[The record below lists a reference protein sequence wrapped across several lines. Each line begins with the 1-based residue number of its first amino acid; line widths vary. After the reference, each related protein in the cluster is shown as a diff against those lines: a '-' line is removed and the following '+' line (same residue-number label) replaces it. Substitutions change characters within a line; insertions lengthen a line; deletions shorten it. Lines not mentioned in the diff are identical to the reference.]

1 MIRSRSSSAP
11 TPAEATLAASSR
23 AIGAVAGGVLA
34 AGAAVAAYATAV
46 EPRAFRIRSEALRVL
61 PVGARPITVL
71 HLADIHLAPWQS
83 TKLDWLEGL
92 AMLEPDLI
100 VNTGDSL
107 GHRAALPALADALRV
122 FQGVPG
128 FFVHGSNDVYGPE
141 LKNPLR
147 YFGGPSKPASESRA
161 HRLDTAGLERA
172 FEELGWLDVNNAAR
186 AIEVR
191 GTTVAA
197 FGVSD
202 AHRHWDRLDETE
214 AALSR
219 MRKAV
224 GDEPRVTLGITHAP
238 YQRIL
243 NAFVDLGADAI
254 LAGHTHG
261 GQVRVPGGH
270 AIVTNCDIPR
280 AQASGLSEWS
290 HEGRSVPLNVSQGIG
305 ASIFAPFRLGAPP
318 EAVAVSLLPHDIG

>member
-1 MIRSRSSSAP
+1 M
-11 TPAEATLAASSR
+11 AASPR
-23 AIGAVAGGVLA
+23 ALGAVAGGIIA
-34 AGAAVAAYATAV
+34 AGAAVAAYATAI
-46 EPRAFRIRSEALRVL
+46 EPRAFRIRSEVLRVL
-61 PVGARPITVL
+61 PAGARPITVL
-71 HLADIHLAPWQS
+71 HLADIHLAPWQED
-83 TKLDWLEGL
+83 KLDWLESL
-92 AMLEPDLI
+92 TTLEPDLI

-107 GHRAALPALADALRV
+107 GHAAALPVLADALRV

-141 LKNPLR
+141 FKNPLR
-147 YFGGPSKPASESRA
+147 YFAGPSTLAGES
-161 HRLDTAGLERA
+161 HKQRLDTAGLERA
-172 FEELGWLDVNNAAR
+172 FESLGWLDLNNSAR

-202 AHRHWDRLDETE
+202 PHRHWDRLDETE
-214 AALSR
+214 AAISR
-219 MRKAV
+219 MRKAL
-224 GDEPRVTLGITHAP
+224 GDEPRVTLGVTHAP

-280 AQASGLSEWS
+280 AQASGLSTWV
-290 HEGRSVPLNVSQGIG
+290 HDGRAAPLNVSQGIG
-305 ASIFAPFRLGAPP
+305 ASIWAPFRLGTPP
-318 EAVAVSLLPHDIG
+318 EAVVVSLRPRDIG

>member
-1 MIRSRSSSAP
+1 M
-11 TPAEATLAASSR
+11 
-23 AIGAVAGGVLA
+23 LA
-34 AGAAVAAYATAV
+34 AGAAVAAYATAI
-46 EPRAFRIRSEALRVL
+46 EPHAFRIRSEQLRVL
-61 PVGARPITVL
+61 PQGARPITLL
-71 HLADIHLAPWQS
+71 HLADIHLAPWQA

-92 AMLEPDLI
+92 ATLEPDLI

-107 GHRAALPALADALRV
+107 GHRAALPVLADALRV

-128 FFVHGSNDVYGPE
+128 FYVHGSNDVFGPE

-147 YFGGPSKPASESRA
+147 YFGGPSKLAAAADVE
-161 HRLDTAGLERA
+161 RLDTAGLERA
-172 FEELGWLDVNNAAR
+172 FDGLGWLGLNNTAR

-191 GTTVAA
+191 GTTIAA

-214 AALSR
+214 AAISR
-219 MRKAV
+219 MRKAL
-224 GDEPRVTLGITHAP
+224 GDVPRVTLGVTHAP
-238 YQRIL
+238 YRRIL
-243 NAFVDLGADAI
+243 DAFVDLGADAI

-270 AIVTNCDIPR
+270 ALVTNCDIPR
-280 AQASGLSEWS
+280 EQASGLSAWS

-305 ASIFAPFRLGAPP
+305 SSIFAPFRLGTPP
-318 EAVAVSLLPHDIG
+318 EAVVVSLLPRDIG

>member
-1 MIRSRSSSAP
+1 MI
-11 TPAEATLAASSR
+11 
-23 AIGAVAGGVLA
+23 GGVIA
-34 AGAAVAAYATAV
+34 AGAATAAYATAI
-46 EPRAFRIRSEALRVL
+46 EPRAFRVRTETLHVL
-61 PVGARPITVL
+61 PRGARPITVL

-83 TKLDWLEGL
+83 EKLDWLSGL
-92 AMLEPDLI
+92 TTTEPDLI

-107 GHRAALPALADALRV
+107 GHAAALPALADALQAFR
-122 FQGVPG
+122 GVPG

-141 LKNPLR
+141 YKNPLR
-147 YFGGPSKPASESRA
+147 YFVGPSKPGGSPVN
-161 HRLDTAGLERA
+161 RLDTEGLERA
-172 FEELGWLDVNNAAR
+172 FEELGWLNLNNTAR

-191 GTTVAA
+191 GTTVAG
-197 FGVSD
+197 FGVAD
-202 AHRHWDRLDETE
+202 PHRHWDRLDQTET
-214 AALSR
+214 AISR
-219 MRKAV
+219 MRKAI
-224 GDEPRVTLGITHAP
+224 GDGPRVTLGVTHAP

-280 AQASGLSEWS
+280 EQASGLSRWT

-305 ASIFAPFRLGAPP
+305 ASIYAPFRLGTPP
-318 EAVAVSLLPHDIG
+318 EAVVVSLRPRDIG

>member
-1 MIRSRSSSAP
+1 
-11 TPAEATLAASSR
+11 
-23 AIGAVAGGVLA
+23 
-34 AGAAVAAYATAV
+34 
-46 EPRAFRIRSEALRVL
+46 VL
-61 PVGARPITVL
+61 PSGARPITVL
-71 HLADIHLAPWQS
+71 HLADIHLAPWQE

-92 AMLEPDLI
+92 VSVEPDLI

-107 GHRAALPALADALRV
+107 GHRAALPALADALRA

-128 FFVHGSNDVYGPE
+128 FFVHGSNDVYGPV

-147 YFGGPSKPASESRA
+147 YFGGPSKLASAGDVEQ
-161 HRLDTAGLERA
+161 LDIVGLERTY
-172 FEELGWLDVNNAAR
+172 EQLGWLDLNNTAR

-191 GTTVAA
+191 GTTIAG

-214 AALSR
+214 QALSQ
-219 MRKAV
+219 MRRAL
-224 GDEPRVTLGITHAP
+224 GDEPRTTLGVTHAP
-238 YQRIL
+238 YRRIL
-243 NAFVDLGADAI
+243 DAFVDLGADAI

-280 AQASGLSEWS
+280 EQASGLSTWS

-305 ASIFAPFRLGAPP
+305 ASIYAPFRLGTPP
-318 EAVAVSLLPHDIG
+318 EAVVVSLLPRDIG

>member
-1 MIRSRSSSAP
+1 
-11 TPAEATLAASSR
+11 
-23 AIGAVAGGVLA
+23 VLA
-34 AGAAVAAYATAV
+34 AGAAVAAYATAI
-46 EPRAFRIRSEALRVL
+46 EPRAFRIRHETLPVL
-61 PVGARPITVL
+61 PAGARPITVL
-71 HLADIHLAPWQS
+71 HLADIHLAPWQER
-83 TKLDWLEGL
+83 KLEWLEGL
-92 AMLEPDLI
+92 TSLEPDLI

-141 LKNPLR
+141 PKNPLR
-147 YFGGPSKPASESRA
+147 YFGGPSKLAGESLVQ
-161 HRLDTAGLERA
+161 RLDTAGLERA
-172 FEELGWLDVNNAAR
+172 YASLGWLDLNNAAR

-191 GTTVAA
+191 GTSVAA
-197 FGVSD
+197 FGVAD
-202 AHRHWDRLDETE
+202 AHRHWDRLDATE
-214 AALSR
+214 AALSS
-219 MRKAV
+219 MRKAL
-224 GDEPRVTLGITHAP
+224 GDGPRVTLGITHAP

-280 AQASGLSEWS
+280 EQASGLSTWV
-290 HEGRSVPLNVSQGIG
+290 HKGRAVPLNVSQGIG
-305 ASIFAPFRLGAPP
+305 ASIFAPFRLGTPP
-318 EAVAVSLLPHDIG
+318 EAVVVSLRPRDIG

>member
-1 MIRSRSSSAP
+1 M
-11 TPAEATLAASSR
+11 
-23 AIGAVAGGVLA
+23 LA

-46 EPRAFRIRSEALRVL
+46 EPRAFRVRSETLRIL
-61 PVGARPITVL
+61 PAGARPITLL
-71 HLADIHLAPWQS
+71 HLADIHLAPWQE

-92 AMLEPDLI
+92 ATLEPDLI

-107 GHRAALPALADALRV
+107 GHRAALPVLADALRV

-147 YFGGPSKPASESRA
+147 YFRGPSSVSGESRVE
-161 HRLDTAGLERA
+161 RLDIHGLERA
-172 FEELGWLDVNNAAR
+172 YEDLGWLSLNNTAR

-191 GTTVAA
+191 GTTIAG

-214 AALSR
+214 GALSR
-219 MRKAV
+219 MRRAL
-224 GDEPRVTLGITHAP
+224 GDAPRATLGVTHAP
-238 YQRIL
+238 YRRIL
-243 NAFVDLGADAI
+243 DAFVDLGADAI

-280 AQASGLSEWS
+280 EQASGLSEWA
-290 HEGRSVPLNVSQGIG
+290 HGGRSVPLTVSQGIG
-305 ASIFAPFRLGAPP
+305 SSIFAPFRLGTPP
-318 EAVAVSLLPHDIG
+318 EAVVVSLLPRDIG

>member
-1 MIRSRSSSAP
+1 M
-11 TPAEATLAASSR
+11 
-23 AIGAVAGGVLA
+23 LA
-34 AGAAVAAYATAV
+34 AGAAVAAYATAI
-46 EPRAFRIRSEALRVL
+46 EPRAFRIRTEELRVL
-61 PVGARPITVL
+61 PAGSRPVTVL

-83 TKLDWLEGL
+83 EKLDWLSGL
-92 AMLEPDLI
+92 ATLEPDLI

-107 GHRAALPALADALRV
+107 GHAAALPVLADALQV

-141 LKNPLR
+141 FKNPLR
-147 YFGGPSKPASESRA
+147 YFGGPSKAGGEPLE
-161 HRLDTAGLERA
+161 RLDTAGLERA
-172 FEELGWLDVNNAAR
+172 YEALGWLNINNAAR

-197 FGVSD
+197 FGVAD

-214 AALSR
+214 AAISR
-219 MRKAV
+219 MRKAL
-224 GDEPRVTLGITHAP
+224 DDTARVTLGVTHAP

-280 AQASGLSEWS
+280 EQASGLSTWV
-290 HEGRSVPLNVSQGIG
+290 HEGRAVPLTVSQGIG
-305 ASIFAPFRLGAPP
+305 ASIWAPFRLGTPP
-318 EAVAVSLLPHDIG
+318 EAVVVSLQPRDIG

>member
-11 TPAEATLAASSR
+11 TPPEATLAASR
-23 AIGAVAGGVLA
+23 VLGAVVGGVLA
-34 AGAAVAAYATAV
+34 AGAAVAAYATVV
-46 EPRAFRIRSEALRVL
+46 EPRAFRIRTETLRVL
-61 PVGARPITVL
+61 PAGARPITVL

-83 TKLDWLEGL
+83 DKLDWLSGL
-92 AMLEPDLI
+92 TTLEPDLI

-107 GHRAALPALADALRV
+107 GHAAALPVLADALRV

-141 LKNPLR
+141 FKNPLR
-147 YFGGPSKPASESRA
+147 YFAGPSKLAGES
-161 HRLDTAGLERA
+161 HVQRLDTAGLERA
-172 FEELGWLDVNNAAR
+172 YEELGWLDLNNTAR

-197 FGVSD
+197 FGVAD

-214 AALSR
+214 AAISR
-219 MRKAV
+219 MRKAL
-224 GDEPRVTLGITHAP
+224 GDEPRVTLGVTHAP

-261 GQVRVPGGH
+261 GQVRIPGGH

-280 AQASGLSEWS
+280 AQASGLSTWA
-290 HEGRSVPLNVSQGIG
+290 HEGRAVPLTVSQGIG
-305 ASIFAPFRLGAPP
+305 ASIFAPFRLGTPP
-318 EAVAVSLLPHDIG
+318 EAVVVSLQPRDIG